1 MIAFLKGNS
10 VHTIKPSPTET
21 KAKVKVVA
29 GPREQKNIRDPAEI
43 AS

>member
-1 MIAFLKGNS
+1 MIAFLKAID
-10 VHTIKPSPTET
+10 TIKPSPTET

-29 GPREQKNIRDPAEI
+29 GSREQKNIRDPAEI